1 MNDLILIKTGALGG
15 REAMPKLNE
24 GELGFRTD
32 TKEFYIGAD
41 GKNVRLCGVGDAEK
55 VTVLETQ
62 VSTLEAKVATLEAQI
77 IEITARLDAIQ
88 PPGV

>member
-55 VTVLETQ
+55 INALE
-62 VSTLEAKVATLEAQI
+62 LRILTLEAQI
-77 IEITARLDAIQ
+77 IEITARLDAMQ
-88 PPGV
+88 TPGV